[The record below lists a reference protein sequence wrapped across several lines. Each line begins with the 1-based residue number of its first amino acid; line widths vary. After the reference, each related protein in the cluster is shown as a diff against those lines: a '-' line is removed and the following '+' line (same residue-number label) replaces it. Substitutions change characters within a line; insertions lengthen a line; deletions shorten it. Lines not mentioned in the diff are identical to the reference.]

1 MDAETASMASTA
13 VCASEQ
19 AEAAQKV
26 CAERAVWSCIV
37 VRAIVHASFLL
48 RCSDFSAADGIFQV
62 INFIKLSPGP
72 AKKLGDSAGN
82 RPDRR
87 RGCRAGR
94 WCSSADGF
102 EGGLE
107 VGEDVVD
114 VLGADGQADGI
125 GADALVGERLL
136 GQLAVQFCRA
146 AGCAPVIAVD
156 PIAERRAYAEKM
168 GADYTFDPFAPDFV
182 ENVKKVTDGKGVN
195 VAVEVTGNGKALDQV
210 LDCMARFGRV
220 SLLGCTRNSDFTI
233 DYYRKIHFPGITLVG
248 AHTAARPDRESAP
261 GYWCYDDDLYAIF
274 KLLKGGRLHFKDM
287 IAETHLPEEAPEVYT
302 RLVNEKNFPLV
313 VQFDW
318 TKMN

>member
-82 RPDRR
+82 RPGSR

-94 WCSSADGF
+94 RYCSADGF

-107 VGEDVVD
+107 VGEDIVD

-125 GADALVGERLL
+125 GADALVGELLL
-136 GQLAVQFCRA
+136 GQLASR
-146 AGCAPVIAVD
+146 
-156 PIAERRAYAEKM
+156 EKIFRLSM
-168 GADYTFDPFAPDFV
+168 NLWASAWPPLISKVKMEPPPF
-182 ENVKKVTDGKGVN
+182 GKY
-195 VAVEVTGNGKALDQV
+195 
-210 LDCMARFGRV
+210 F
-220 SLLGCTRNSDFTI
+220 S
-233 DYYRKIHFPGITLVG
+233 
-248 AHTAARPDRESAP
+248 
-261 GYWCYDDDLYAIF
+261 
-274 KLLKGGRLHFKDM
+274 
-287 IAETHLPEEAPEVYT
+287 
-302 RLVNEKNFPLV
+302 
-313 VQFDW
+313 
-318 TKMN
+318 

>member
-82 RPDRR
+82 RPGSR

-94 WCSSADGF
+94 RYCSADGF

-125 GADALVGERLL
+125 GADALVGELLL
-136 GQLAVQFCRA
+136 GQLAVGRGGRVDDQALDVRDVGEQGEDLQIVDELMGLGLA
-146 AGCAPVIAVD
+146 ALDLKGEDGAAAVREVLLVERMVRVVRQRRMVD
-156 PIAERRAYAEKM
+156 ALDLRMVREEVHDFAGILRVPLKAERERLDALQKKERSKRRDRRAGIAQEDR
-168 GADYTFDPFAPDFV
+168 ADIGH
-182 ENVKKVTDGKGVN
+182 E
-195 VAVEVTGNGKALDQV
+195 
-210 LDCMARFGRV
+210 GR
-220 SLLGCTRNSDFTI
+220 
-233 DYYRKIHFPGITLVG
+233 
-248 AHTAARPDRESAP
+248 
-261 GYWCYDDDLYAIF
+261 
-274 KLLKGGRLHFKDM
+274 GGR
-287 IAETHLPEEAPEVYT
+287 
-302 RLVNEKNFPLV
+302 PL
-313 VQFDW
+313 
-318 TKMN
+318 

>member
-1 MDAETASMASTA
+1 M
-13 VCASEQ
+13 
-19 AEAAQKV
+19 
-26 CAERAVWSCIV
+26 
-37 VRAIVHASFLL
+37 
-48 RCSDFSAADGIFQV
+48 
-62 INFIKLSPGP
+62 
-72 AKKLGDSAGN
+72 
-82 RPDRR
+82 
-87 RGCRAGR
+87 
-94 WCSSADGF
+94 
-102 EGGLE
+102 
-107 VGEDVVD
+107 
-114 VLGADGQADGI
+114 
-125 GADALVGERLL
+125 
-136 GQLAVQFCRA
+136 
-146 AGCAPVIAVD
+146 IAVD
-156 PIAERRAYAEKM
+156 PIAERRAYAGKM